1 MVKQCPTTTH
11 LWGKEKEPKKR
22 TTVGNADISCGSDGS
37 REGRQFCFRKVW
49 ESVPR
54 KAETLRPR
62 TIHVAWTLRPRTIE
76 GKECRCVC
84 VCWVGSC
91 MVCVCKGWGVHV
103 QVWDHNTG
111 RTGSRAHVQGREML
125 KSALEEKDLRR
136 EVGLGGQ
143 GRDTEINDNNG
154 LTKWGA
160 ECICTM

>member
-84 VCWVGSC
+84 VCV
-91 MVCVCKGWGVHV
+91 GWGVAWYV
-103 QVWDHNTG
+103 CV
-111 RTGSRAHVQGREML
+111 R
-125 KSALEEKDLRR
+125 
-136 EVGLGGQ
+136 GG
-143 GRDTEINDNNG
+143 GYMCKFETITLVEPG
-154 LTKWGA
+154 VVHTFKA
-160 ECICTM
+160 ERC